1 MDKERQAK
9 VSARPSPNPAAG
21 KILRTRVVLL
31 CAVVIGLGLNLVAAA
46 SHRPAPPRG
55 DPITSPALQDIPF
68 V

>member
-1 MDKERQAK
+1 
-9 VSARPSPNPAAG
+9 
-21 KILRTRVVLL
+21 VLL

-46 SHRPAPPRG
+46 SRRTTPPRG